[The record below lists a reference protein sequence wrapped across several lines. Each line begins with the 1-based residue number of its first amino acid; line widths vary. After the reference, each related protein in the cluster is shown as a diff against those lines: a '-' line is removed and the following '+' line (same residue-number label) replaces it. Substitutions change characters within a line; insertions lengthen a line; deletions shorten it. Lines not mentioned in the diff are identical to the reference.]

1 MNSIPSTPERPA
13 RRLSPSVSSGVSLFK
28 RLWRG
33 RATSKKDTTPAKLN
47 LALQGGGAHGA
58 FTWGVLD
65 ALLQDPRMQFDGIS
79 GSSAGAMNAVLLA
92 QGWMVGGR
100 EGARQALADFWTSVG
115 QQLPWGM
122 LTTGDGDAISLL
134 PTTRMLAS
142 WAGFFSPADL
152 NPLAINPLRSL
163 LKRQVDFEQLRK
175 KSPFKLFVGATQVN
189 TGKLRLFREQE
200 LTVDVLLASACLP
213 KIHHTVEIDGQPYWD
228 GGFAANPA
236 VFPLFYDCGASD
248 ILLVLLAPLEHSG
261 VPHSMDEIEARM
273 EELGFTAHFMREM
286 QMFARA
292 QQGAKNQQGGLL
304 EQRLQDVRFH
314 MIDSSQLPSLQRSET
329 KLLAQSSFLALLHA
343 QGLER
348 GQRWLAQHGEA
359 VGKRTT
365 VDMKQW
371 L

>member
-1 MNSIPSTPERPA
+1 MNPLPPPVP

-33 RATSKKDTTPAKLN
+33 RWATPDTTPAKLN

-65 ALLQDPRMQFDGIS
+65 ALLQDPRTHFEGIS

-92 QGWMVGGR
+92 QGWMAGGR
-100 EGARQALADFWTSVG
+100 EGARQALADFWTAVG
-115 QQLPWGM
+115 QQLPWDM
-122 LTTGDGDAISLL
+122 LTTGGGDAISLS
-134 PTTRMLAS
+134 PASKMLAN
-142 WAGFFSPADL
+142 WAGFFAPAEL
-152 NPLAINPLRSL
+152 NPLAINPLRNL
-163 LKRQVDFEQLRK
+163 LQRQVDFAQLRK
-175 KSPFKLFVGATQVN
+175 HSPFKLFVGSTQVN

-261 VPHSMDEIEARM
+261 VPQTVDAIEARTQ
-273 EELGFTAHFMREM
+273 ELGFTTHFLREM
-286 QMFARA
+286 QMFARV
-292 QQGAKNQQGGLL
+292 QGSTRGKPQGLL
-304 EQRLQDVRFH
+304 EQRLDDVRFH

-329 KLLAQSSFLALLHA
+329 KLLAQASFLTLLHG

-348 GQRWLAQHGEA
+348 GQRWLAQHGDA
-359 VGKRTT
+359 VGQRTT
-365 VDMKQW
+365 VDMRQW
-371 L
+371 LA